1 MKESITNKNLVF
13 CNNYLAGCSC
23 WLMMLCDCILILEAD
38 LVLPR
43 SNILTMPEVKLRH
56 VGSKD
61 WDRYLPICLELEAS
75 CSPSF
80 HKKPNMERR
89 LKCFVWISL
98 FIFNGPQFPPDFR
111 KVLNTNPLH

>member
-56 VGSKD
+56 VGSKVTGID
-61 WDRYLPICLELEAS
+61 TSQSALNWKLAAAPAFIR
-75 CSPSF
+75 SPTWR
-80 HKKPNMERR
+80 E
-89 LKCFVWISL
+89 
-98 FIFNGPQFPPDFR
+98 G
-111 KVLNTNPLH
+111 